1 MSNQNKN
8 VSTSANINNNKNS
21 NKKENQT
28 MKNITKLTS
37 NQRQDSVIDV
47 INEMNKRNNISLGIA
62 EIEFPDGS
70 KEKYYYNGEEDRQ
83 AAIDDLTFAIN
94 AAIKVWTSDD
104 MRTDLDY
111 INAPYYE
118 NGDVIDIGIY
128 ISKNEDYDKL
138 AEDFLEEYE
147 KIKDLEIRDD
157 GLIISSK
164 PLKTFYISVTET
176 LKKTVEVRAEDK
188 YEAIQKVSD
197 AYHDEQIVL
206 DSDDYV
212 DVDFDDVTDDTI
224 YNYELGG
231 MPKFYEVQ

>member
-1 MSNQNKN
+1 MQ
-8 VSTSANINNNKNS
+8 
-21 NKKENQT
+21 KEMQT
-28 MKNITKLTS
+28 KQLSQWLK
-37 NQRQDSVIDV
+37 DSVNCLIDYQEGCCTYKLDDHLAV
-47 INEMNKRNNISLGIA
+47 CVGWSGGYPDEPDESLIQG
-62 EIEFPDGS
+62 
-70 KEKYYYNGEEDRQ
+70 
-83 AAIDDLTFAIN
+83 IDDLTFAIN

-104 MRTDLDY
+104 MRTDFDY

-118 NGDVIDIGIY
+118 NGDVFDIEVY

-147 KIKDLEIRDD
+147 KLKDLEIRDD

-176 LKKTVEVRAEDK
+176 LNKIVEVHAEDK

-197 AYHDEQIVL
+197 AYCDGQVVL

-212 DVDFDDVTDDTI
+212 EVDFNDETEETI
-224 YNYELGG
+224 NNYELGG